1 MDLLDFDTLNKMD
14 VVSVDGKPY
23 LFTDIRVNRK
33 TLPEGMVAYDVG
45 DSDSDGCFH
54 WIKSCIRVGY
64 WGTIIGPERIEA
76 AEGKSGYD
84 CCECDG
90 NFFEKGVTL
99 EEYTENYDA
108 LREQSRGD
116 KAEYEKK
123 LSELKALPAEDL
135 LQRFFIL
142 RNLDENEEVTTSSV
156 YDFVENTAEGVCVR
170 NLYYSHKTQKDLYL
184 MYVDSVGKFYNYL
197 DRERND
203 ELEDGETREEY
214 IEAIKEAEED
224 LREYM
229 TATEKGEQK

>member
-1 MDLLDFDTLNKMD
+1 MNAVDFNTLNRMD
-14 VVSVDGKPY
+14 VVGVDGKPY
-23 LFTDIRVNRK
+23 LFTDIRVDRN

-54 WIKSCIRVGY
+54 WIESYIHVNH
-64 WGTIIGPERIEA
+64 WGTLIGYERIDA

-84 CCECDG
+84 CCECDV
-90 NFFEKGVTL
+90 NFFEQDVTL
-99 EEYTENYDA
+99 EEYTENYNA
-108 LREQSRGD
+108 LREQSRRD

-170 NLYYSHKTQKDLYL
+170 NLYYSRKTQKDLYL
-184 MYVDSVGKFYNYL
+184 MYVDSVGEFYNYL

-203 ELEDGETREEY
+203 ELEEGETREEY